1 MHQLS
6 SIIRDEAGGSRKYL
20 DTLALGAGALNS
32 LHWLAFRL
40 FASTCQGFR
49 EPHLLCQALPSL
61 AVKGQVFICLAV
73 SIVRWANVCS
83 GIGTGS

>member
-6 SIIRDEAGGSRKYL
+6 SIIRDEAGGSQKYL
-20 DTLALGAGALNS
+20 DTLALEAEALAYP
-32 LHWLAFRL
+32 HWLAFRL
-40 FASTCQGFR
+40 FASICQGFR

-83 GIGTGS
+83 GIITGS